1 MFTYQ
6 EAGIDTDDRV
16 AMLAKQTKLLR
27 HDANRSETSG
37 DGLPDLRKRS
47 LEGEGIEK
55 LEAHL
60 IEYLA
65 FETHKTDDP
74 ARQLAEP
81 LRTHVATM
89 GGLLSRHVGDGPAF
103 VDQRRA
109 VLERA
114 AEYTCFSPH
123 KRRPDYTNDNSGIAD
138 ALNKA
143 AARPARADMTSQS
156 AGEGGLRRKFQATSA
171 RHFTDM
177 LGRLEQSAEDMTRR
191 LSSLYA
197 DPSRDDITAFRH
209 PPALGKEIARL
220 EKAIP
225 DVKPDMAAAWPQQ
238 ALPRTAKL
246 QAERAERLQR
256 EASNDSFLHDT
267 PPFRPAVHRLK
278 RKHVEVAD
286 DAEDTN
292 RPPRR
297 TRLEASPQQQSASPE
312 LTEKEWDALRRWPHP
327 GQPTREQLAHIV
339 SDNLLPASSQSQ
351 APSER
356 QATQTELSEVSSNE
370 RPSSSG
376 NAIQQVAA
384 TARIF
389 NDAARGRNDRIR

>member
-1 MFTYQ
+1 MNDDMPAVSFTRPLQPQERTSKMLTYQ
-6 EAGIDTDDRV
+6 EAGIDTDDRL
-16 AMLAKQTKLLR
+16 AMLARQTKLLR
-27 HDANRSETSG
+27 HDANLSATSG
-37 DGLPDLRKRS
+37 DVPYLRKRS
-47 LEGEGIEK
+47 LEGEEIEK

-81 LRTHVATM
+81 LRTHVKAM
-89 GGLLSRHVGDGPAF
+89 GRLLSQHVGDGPAF

-123 KRRPDYTNDNSGIAD
+123 KRRPDYTNDNSGIAN
-138 ALNKA
+138 ALNKTA
-143 AARPARADMTSQS
+143 AQPARADMTSQS

-197 DPSRDDITAFRH
+197 DASRDDITAFRH
-209 PPALGKEIARL
+209 QPALGKEIARL
-220 EKAIP
+220 AKAIP

-238 ALPRTAKL
+238 ALPRTVKL

-256 EASNDSFLHDT
+256 EASNNSFLSDL
-267 PPFRPAVHRLK
+267 PPSQPAVHRLK
-278 RKHVEVAD
+278 RRHAEITD
-286 DAEDTN
+286 DDQAEDAT
-292 RPPRR
+292 RPARR
-297 TRLEASPQQQSASPE
+297 AKLTASPREPDTEAPTTAENRVAS
-312 LTEKEWDALRRWPHP
+312 LR
-327 GQPTREQLAHIV
+327 
-339 SDNLLPASSQSQ
+339 
-351 APSER
+351 
-356 QATQTELSEVSSNE
+356 
-370 RPSSSG
+370 
-376 NAIQQVAA
+376 
-384 TARIF
+384 
-389 NDAARGRNDRIR
+389 